1 MHFWRSIVVFR
12 SKMRGSERYLRL
24 KMVDFG
30 RFWSI
35 FDLKMTIPKN
45 DPLSFPIIFH
55 QKVACFKM
63 FWAHDRLLM
72 VLILTQNADFGLFG
86 GRYLVKYE
94 LFAEG
99 LNHFRTHS
107 GCKTKMVWVFL
118 SVFECN

>member
-1 MHFWRSIVVFR
+1 
-12 SKMRGSERYLRL
+12 
-24 KMVDFG
+24 MVDFG

-55 QKVACFKM
+55 QKLVCFKV
-63 FWAHDRLLM
+63 FWAHNRLLM

-99 LNHFRTHS
+99 SYHFRTHNMY
-107 GCKTKMVWVFL
+107 KAKIV
-118 SVFECN
+118 